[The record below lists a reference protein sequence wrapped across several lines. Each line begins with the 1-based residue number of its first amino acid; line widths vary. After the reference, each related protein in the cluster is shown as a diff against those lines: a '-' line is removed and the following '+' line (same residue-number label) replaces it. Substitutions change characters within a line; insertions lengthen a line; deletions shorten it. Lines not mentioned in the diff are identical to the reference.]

1 MSDAPNFSPSGY
13 SAWLK
18 SQRDAEQT
26 RRVSRDPVSAAVD
39 GMRHDQI
46 IDSINNGGSPDGTA
60 LTTKLARDIGE
71 PPAMVEGRESQI
83 QQYNNGA
90 AFASGLESNPLL
102 GWFFS
107 LNSRHAVAAQDD
119 AKAIAAIGQNF
130 KQVEQPA
137 PTLWNMAKGIG
148 TAFVGSAEQMWQGLQ
163 LNRAETPSMAED
175 AQAKLG
181 REGIP
186 WAAKAA
192 ERSRV
197 AREKD
202 APGIIDRYNA
212 TQAQIDAATPAFQT
226 RTGAG
231 VYGGISSFAQMLPA
245 LLATALTRRPGIGI
259 GIAAVQTGLPS
270 YAKYRAAG
278 ATPDE
283 AKGGAITQGGAEALG
298 EILPFGT
305 IASKFGRAPLSK
317 FLSEYIVGDLLG
329 EEFTTAVQ
337 DAADTATGNPNPDW
351 SAYLAARPD
360 AAYQTLLGVLV
371 AGGITGPLHHVA
383 TRADQANLAKQQAS
397 VIDGLGQAAVDSKLR
412 ARDPEGYNELIKHM
426 GENSGRSHVFVPGE
440 AVREYMQ
447 SDAYDMHSDPLSA
460 YGDQVDEAAATG
472 GDVVLPVEFALGTL
486 PGTPAWNALK
496 SEFRFEPDGLS
507 AREADDFEGSMD
519 QVMSELDKAGGE
531 EKTGPRDVL
540 LEKVQTK
547 LQDAGFTPYVARQQ
561 AELLVQRMETRAGR
575 MGNNLSGGEFDK
587 VAVRQVLPP
596 ALAEAR
602 SADTLDLVINAMR
615 KDGAPAK
622 QGQSLLEFIASK
634 GGIEDK
640 GGNIASMGGDKWHRE
655 KSFRRKLLK
664 PYVEGQGSII
674 GGEHN
679 PNSIESMYD
688 AAVSSGYFPEQLVQR
703 ENASTYGEALNT
715 NDFLDA
721 IGSELRGSPIYAGQ
735 VGPDHVRDAAS
746 ELEQMLVERGMD
758 PASMSGDEI
767 RAAVASMS
775 DEGDGSGYEQAA
787 YHGSPHIFDK
797 FSLDHVGE
805 GEGNQVYGWGLY
817 FASRKGIAEHYRK
830 VLAGNQYYETSDYA
844 EYFTPGRI
852 VDAYG
857 GKDKVISFNPGPDG
871 QPWNWTVTVQRVDAQ
886 GNDIPH
892 ERPRTHSTRPTNDQ
906 MKAVLGRVPEKAPG
920 RLYEVEIP
928 EDSEYLLWDKPLSE
942 QSEHVREQFDWAWQ
956 EAVQSIRK
964 ERDRQGIE
972 NPDAYNPTKPDDAGE
987 AYRKLGQM
995 MHSDKAASMALH
1007 DLGIA
1012 GVKYL
1017 DGASRSQ
1024 GDGSYNYVVFD
1035 DSKVQIRSY
1044 EQEARG
1050 RIQFLADQ
1058 SATIELF
1065 KGRNLS
1071 TLLHE
1076 TSHLWLEELRFDASL
1091 PGAPEQIK
1099 ADWQTVQDWFSSNG
1113 HPLDQNGN
1121 IPTEAHE
1128 LWARSGER
1136 YFMEGKA
1143 PAAGLKR
1150 LFETFRGWLVAIYKH
1165 VDALKAPITPEIR
1178 EVFDRLI
1185 ATDDQIEQA
1194 RQTQVLQPLFQD
1206 AASVGMTDPEFSA
1219 YASQVR
1225 QARDEAQG
1233 ELLDKTMAAIRRR
1246 ETARYKEARKGV
1258 EAEMRQMV
1266 DDSPVMRAI
1275 RHLKAQP
1282 MDAQWLRDEF
1292 GADAIDMLPRGTTKE
1307 GGARPS
1313 QIAELAGY
1321 DTSRQMIEA
1330 LIGVEQQH
1338 KQAREQGDK
1347 RSMRERMVQTAT
1359 DNEMNRRYGDPLNDG
1374 TIEREALEA
1383 VHNEKQGEVFGAEL
1397 RALSRKTGQR
1407 PTPYRIARDW
1417 ARNKVQQGVYQVEAS
1432 PGAIQRHSRAIA
1444 KAGREAEKALAAG
1457 KFDEAFRAK
1466 QQQMLSSAL
1475 LAEAKAANDAVE
1487 TARKRMDR
1495 VARQQTSKT
1504 IDQEYLDQAHA
1515 LLEAVDLRQRTAKS
1529 VERQGKWEAW
1539 ANAREAEGYDITV
1552 PPSFEATIGQT
1563 NWSKLTVENLLG
1575 LDEAVKQIMHL
1586 GRMKQTLLDGKERR
1600 EFDEMVL
1607 EAQNGAGNIKGKP
1620 PTGLAEKGF
1629 IDGIKAGAAAVDSTL
1644 LKMETVFDW
1653 LDGGDSNGVFNRI
1666 VFRPI
1671 SEAQGR
1677 EQDMLADYLGRIKGL
1692 FSAVPG
1698 EVVEKWRDK
1707 TETPFT
1713 DPFTGKPYT
1722 PQRQRLISMALNI
1735 GNEGNMQRLADG
1747 YGWNAGAIER
1757 FLTDELTEGEWQF
1770 VQGVWDTIETLWPE
1784 IEALEKRVNGIA
1796 PDKVE
1801 PRAIVT
1807 PHGTYRGGYY
1817 PAIYDSTLSYA
1828 AEKRAGKESDLF
1840 EGNYTRATTRSSA
1853 TKARADKVSQ
1863 PILLDLGVINRHLG
1877 EVIHD
1882 VTHREAVMQAN
1893 KFLSS
1898 ERVMRTVD
1906 EALGQQVRGMF
1917 RPWVKFVANSWA
1929 MERAGNEGFGKWLG
1943 KLRANATAVGMGL
1956 RATTMMTQIAGYSN
1970 SFEVVG
1976 EKWVAESIARFTAN
1990 PIKTSQFVMERS
2002 DEVRHRMDTLDRDI
2016 RTELARLTTTNPAS
2030 KLAKEAIDAKRFF
2043 FHGIGYMDR
2052 AVSVPTWLGAYNK
2065 ALAEGMNERD
2075 AAYAG
2080 DKAVRVSQGA
2090 GAPKDLAA
2098 IQRGTG
2104 KWGEALKLF
2113 TMFYSFQSMQYQR
2126 QRTLVRDAMGAD
2138 TRRPRNVPKLAAR
2151 AFWLV
2156 VVPPLLTEVIKMG
2169 LGGGNPPDDDESWA
2183 EWVARKILANGI
2195 GSIPLARDIF
2205 EPTWNAAR
2213 GAQVYNPEFSPI
2225 NRVGTSLVNV
2235 MKDTGNKV
2243 RGKETKHMTK
2253 DVLEATGY
2261 VTGLVPG
2268 QVASASQFLV
2278 DVGQGDARPRDFSDW
2293 VEGLSTGKLKDK

>member
-148 TAFVGSAEQMWQGLQ
+148 VAAWQGTKQIGQGLDIWQ
-163 LNRAETPSMAED
+163 LDHPYAGFNPLTPD
-175 AQAKLG
+175 ATPIIDFLFPG
-181 REGIP
+181 E
-186 WAAKAA
+186 AAKRNAA
-192 ERSRV
+192 LAP
-197 AREKD
+197 ARQD
-202 APGIIDRYNA
+202 VFNRYN
-212 TQAQIDAATPAFQT
+212 TSQAAIEAATPAFQT

-231 VYGGISSFAQMLPA
+231 LYGGVSSFAQMLPA
-245 LLATALTRRPGIGI
+245 MAATIATRSPYPGIGM
-259 GIAAVQTGLPS
+259 AAVRAGLPS
-270 YAKYRAAG
+270 YAKYRAKG
-278 ATPDE
+278 ATVDQ
-283 AKGGAITQGGAEALG
+283 ATGGALVQGGAEALG

-447 SDAYDMHSDPLSA
+447 SDSFDPHSDPLSA

-486 PGTPAWNALK
+486 PGTPAWSALK

-519 QVMSELDKAGGE
+519 QVMSELDKAAGE
-531 EKTGPRDVL
+531 EKSGPRDVL

-721 IGSELRGSPIYAGQ
+721 IGSELRGSPIYAGS
-735 VGPDHVRDAAS
+735 VSPDHVRDAAS

-758 PASMSGDEI
+758 PASMSDDEI
-767 RAAVASMS
+767 RAAVAQMS
-775 DEGDGSGYEQAA
+775 DEGDGSGYEQLGDTIEIDGVARPTRNSEGQPIA
-787 YHGSPHIFDK
+787 GTEEGVRAFYKWFGDSKVVDAEGKPLVVYHGTDAKISK
-797 FSLDHVGE
+797 VNLKKGA
-805 GEGNQVYGWGLY
+805 QGLFW
-817 FASRKGIAEHYRK
+817 FASDRSQVENGEVGAAKSGVIME
-830 VLAGNQYYETSDYA
+830 LYA
-844 EYFTPGRI
+844 
-852 VDAYG
+852 
-857 GKDKVISFNPGPDG
+857 K
-871 QPWNWTVTVQRVDAQ
+871 
-886 GNDIPH
+886 
-892 ERPRTHSTRPTNDQ
+892 
-906 MKAVLGRVPEKAPG
+906 
-920 RLYEVEIP
+920 
-928 EDSEYLLWDKPLSE
+928 
-942 QSEHVREQFDWAWQ
+942 
-956 EAVQSIRK
+956 
-964 ERDRQGIE
+964 IE
-972 NPDAYNPTKPDDAGE
+972 NPADWAQYD
-987 AYRKLGQM
+987 KLGLYEF
-995 MHSDKAASMALH
+995 KRE
-1007 DLGIA
+1007 G
-1012 GVKYL
+1012 L
-1017 DGASRSQ
+1017 DGAVLKDA
-1024 GDGSYNYVVFD
+1024 DGTFTGFVLNDPTQIKSVNNRGTFD
-1035 DSKVQIRSY
+1035 ANDPRILYQDAK
-1044 EQEARG
+1044 G
-1050 RIQFLADQ
+1050 RIQFNGDQ

-1076 TSHLWLEELRFDASL
+1076 TSHLWLEELRFDATL
-1091 PGAPEQIK
+1091 PDAPEQIRQ
-1099 ADWQTVQDWFSSNG
+1099 DWQTVQDWFSSNG
-1113 HPLDQNGN
+1113 HPLDANGN

-1143 PAAGLKR
+1143 PVQGLKR

-1165 VDALKAPITPEIR
+1165 VDALRAPITPEIR

-1185 ATDDQIEQA
+1185 ATDDQIEQSRA
-1194 RQTQVLQPLFQD
+1194 EQSLQPLFQD
-1206 AASVGMTDPEFSA
+1206 AATIGMTDPEFQA
-1219 YASQVR
+1219 YATQVR

-1258 EAEMRQMV
+1258 EAETKTLV
-1266 DDSPVMRAI
+1266 DESPVMRAI

-1282 MDAQWLRDEF
+1282 MDAQWVRDEF
-1292 GADAIDMLPRGTTKE
+1292 GNDAVDLLPRGTTKE

-1330 LIGVEQQH
+1330 LIGAEQH
-1338 KQAREQGDK
+1338 HRQAREGGDK
-1347 RSMRERMVQTAT
+1347 RSMRERMIQTAT

-1417 ARNKVQQGVYQVEAS
+1417 ARNKVRQGVYQVEAS
-1432 PGAIQRHSRAIA
+1432 PGAIQRHARAVA
-1444 KAGREAEKALAAG
+1444 KAGRDAEKALAAG

-1466 QQQMLSSAL
+1466 QSQMLSSAL

-1504 IDQEYLDQAHA
+1504 VDQEYLDQAHA

-1529 VERQGKWEAW
+1529 VDRQGKWEAW

-1600 EFDEMVL
+1600 EFDALVM
-1607 EAQNGAGNIKGKP
+1607 EAQDGAGNIKGKP
-1620 PTGLAEKGF
+1620 PVG
-1629 IDGIKAGAAAVDSTL
+1629 IDDPTWGERFKSRIADADAAL
-1644 LKMETVFDW
+1644 LKMETIFDW
-1653 LDGGDSNGVFNRI
+1653 LDGGNPNGVFNR
-1666 VFRPI
+1666 VAFRPVA
-1671 SEAQGR
+1671 EAQGR
-1677 EQDMLADYLGRIKGL
+1677 EQDMLKDYYGRIKDL
-1692 FSAVPG
+1692 FAALPSDQISNMH
-1698 EVVEKWRDK
+1698 EKVSSPFFDK
-1707 TETPFT
+1707 YAEKPFSPT
-1713 DPFTGKPYT
+1713 
-1722 PQRQRLISMALNI
+1722 RQKLISMALNI

-1747 YGWNAGAIER
+1747 YGWNAGAVEQ
-1757 FLTDELTEGEWQF
+1757 FLTSELTADEWQF

-1807 PHGTYRGGYY
+1807 PHGTFRGGYY
-1817 PAIYDSTLSYA
+1817 PAIYNSKLDKM
-1828 AEKRAGKESDLF
+1828 AEHRAGRESDLF
-1840 EGNYTRATTRSSA
+1840 ETTYTRATTRSSA
-1853 TKARADKVSQ
+1853 TKARADKVSA
-1863 PILLDLGVINRHLG
+1863 PLLLDLGVINRHLG

-1882 VTHREAVMQAN
+1882 ITHREAVMQAN
-1893 KFLSS
+1893 KFLTNPRIESL
-1898 ERVMRTVD
+1898 VD
-1906 EALGQQVRGMF
+1906 RALGQEVRKQF

-1929 MERAGNEGFGKWLG
+1929 MDRAGNEGLG
-1943 KLRANATAVGMGL
+1943 RFFNAMRANVTAVGMGFRL
-1956 RATTMMTQIAGYSN
+1956 TTMITQLGGFSN
-1970 SFEVVG
+1970 STEVVG
-1976 EKWVAESIARFTAN
+1976 EKWMAKHLKDAAN
-1990 PIKTSQFVMERS
+1990 PAAWKFVMEKS
-2002 DEVRHRMDTLDRDI
+2002 PEVRHRMDTLDRDI
-2016 RTELARLTTTNPAS
+2016 GKVLADLSKTNPVSTAGR
-2030 KLAKEAIDAKRFF
+2030 KLLGAKQFF
-2043 FHGIGYMDR
+2043 YHGIGYMDR
-2052 AVSVPTWLGAYNK
+2052 VVVVPTWLAAYNK
-2065 ALAEGMNERD
+2065 ALSEGASEQD
-2075 AAYAG
+2075 AIYAG
-2080 DKAVRVSQGA
+2080 DKVVRQSQGS
-2090 GAPKDLAA
+2090 GAPKDLASL
-2098 IQRGTG
+2098 QRGTG
-2104 KWGEALKLF
+2104 QYGKLLNMLTF
-2113 TMFYSFQSMQYQR
+2113 FYSYFSAQYQR
-2126 QRTLVRDAMGAD
+2126 ERTLGRDVMGVD
-2138 TRRPRNVPKLAAR
+2138 GRRERGVPKLMAR
-2151 AFWLV
+2151 AWWLL
-2156 VVPPLLTEVIKMG
+2156 VVPPMLNEVLKMAIG
-2169 LGGGNPPDDDESWA
+2169 AGQPPDDDEWWA
-2183 EWVARKILANGI
+2183 QWASKKMLANALGP
-2195 GSIPLARDIF
+2195 IPVVRDIF
-2205 EPTWNAAR
+2205 EPAWDAAR
-2213 GAQVYNPEFSPI
+2213 GDPKFGYTLSPLQRMGESI
-2225 NRVGTSLVNV
+2225 VTAAG
-2235 MKDTGNKV
+2235 DAGNKV